1 MIGQQADLTYPYE
14 YLGGGP
20 QTLAEVLDGK
30 HSFAGVLK
38 AAQRPMVIVGAAA
51 AARSDGLAVL
61 SAAARIALA
70 AAGGRETA
78 WNPFNVLH
86 CAAGRV
92 AGLDL
97 GFVPD
102 NGALDLVGLD
112 VAYLL
117 GAVFVTLVVAYNI
130 YQASK
135 KRKVYYSRALLI
147 AALVWMKMPYLQ
159 WLAFVFIIMAL
170 LEYQAKYPLEIGFSD
185 NEIRINALF
194 KRKYNWNQ
202 FNNIMLKDGLLTM
215 DFANNK
221 LLQQEIEDEEEAE
234 ADEDEF
240 NEYCKKNLK
249 IS

>member
-1 MIGQQADLTYPYE
+1 MIYQY
-14 YLGGGP
+14 
-20 QTLAEVLDGK
+20 VV
-30 HSFAGVLK
+30 VLK
-38 AAQRPMVIVGAAA
+38 NQHNRYIDILGILLSLFSVALFTRELIVTNHAAI
-51 AARSDGLAVL
+51 
-61 SAAARIALA
+61 
-70 AAGGRETA
+70 
-78 WNPFNVLH
+78 
-86 CAAGRV
+86 
-92 AGLDL
+92 
-97 GFVPD
+97 
-102 NGALDLVGLD
+102 
-112 VAYLL
+112 AYLL